1 MVEKVK
7 NNITTPTQQSAIN
20 RVLSARESGRNEN
33 LGMAEQI
40 NRPREDPDQV
50 QQPEP
55 QPWHSVVITR
65 VSQVQKTQQVFV
77 EEVEPEE
84 PAVFAGRTMHRKRKV
99 GRVAQGCEHMPRH
112 GNRQSDDNRRAES
125 QSTPRLVEKQL
136 SREGHVDNTR
146 QHRKNH
152 RDQALQQ

>member
-7 NNITTPTQQSAIN
+7 NNITTPTQQTAIN
-20 RVLSARESGRNEN
+20 RVLSAREAGLNEN
-33 LGMAEQI
+33 LGTAEQI

-55 QPWHSVVITR
+55 QPWHSVVIAR

-84 PAVFAGRTMHRKRKV
+84 PAVFARPHY
-99 GRVAQGCEHMPRH
+99 A
-112 GNRQSDDNRRAES
+112 
-125 QSTPRLVEKQL
+125 
-136 SREGHVDNTR
+136 
-146 QHRKNH
+146 
-152 RDQALQQ
+152 